1 MRDEE
6 DVQNYYREFLVLS
19 KSLVDAHRLT
29 TGERNKAFWRGFH
42 KKDCQKMRARL
53 VVNNLQLVVTT
64 FG

>member
-19 KSLVDAHRLT
+19 KSLVDAHQLT

-42 KKDCQKMRARL
+42 KKKMRARL
-53 VVNNLQLVVTT
+53 VVNNLQRVVTT